1 MEANGI
7 DVIQVD
13 RSTNTDAVAK
23 TKAGENSATTSH
35 LAYLLVRNQGIA
47 ISFFLLRTIN
57 KTLIAIS
64 QPTLKTTLLG
74 FTDVITLSRVGYLL
88 YMLRNANVQ
97 VLCATLKED
106 YQVKY
111 RINLFTSQSSF
122 FQEVANTFRK
132 ETIVTTLIFLVDLV
146 KRITN

>member
-1 MEANGI
+1 MKANRI
-7 DVIQVD
+7 DVID
-13 RSTNTDAVAK
+13 RSTSTDAK
-23 TKAGENSATTSH
+23 TKADENSPIAPTTSH

-74 FTDVITLSRVGYLL
+74 FTDVITLSRVSYLL

-146 KRITN
+146 KRIAS